1 MVKMNKIL
9 KGPSKI
15 IKNKVLLASI
25 EQCVMYELNLST
37 DLKSLNVLENI
48 DESNILVKMEKVA
61 NNESQF
67 FEKF

>member
-48 DESNILVKMEKVA
+48 DEPNILVKMEKVA

>member
-1 MVKMNKIL
+1 
-9 KGPSKI
+9 
-15 IKNKVLLASI
+15 
-25 EQCVMYELNLST
+25 MYELNLST

-48 DESNILVKMEKVA
+48 DEPNILVKMEKVA